1 MDSEYL
7 WSIGASYGPS
17 VVMEGEV
24 WRLFSAMFLH
34 GGLEHILMNMFSLYL
49 VGRSVEMIFSR
60 VSYLSI
66 YLISGLIGSLTSIYF
81 HPVTVAIGA
90 SGAIFGIFGSVV
102 GFALI
107 YRHQMHSQFQDFIKS
122 VGVVLLL
129 NLGIG
134 LIFPSVDMSAH
145 IGGAIA
151 GIIGGAVV
159 AKYPKSL
166 WIYILVSS
174 IVMGI
179 IYSYLMGYVPT
190 QLPIY

>member
-1 MDSEYL
+1 MSMDSEYL

-145 IGGAIA
+145 IGGLLA
-151 GIIGGAVV
+151 GLVGGAMV
-159 AKYPKSL
+159 AKSYKNIWL
-166 WIYILVSS
+166 FVILMMILSAV
-174 IVMGI
+174 V
-179 IYSYLMGYVPT
+179 YSYLPSLYS
-190 QLPIY
+190 